1 MRRVIITA
9 ILLICVF
16 MLGCQRDAGRQ
27 VVQSKPEVA
36 IVEVKQQRIE
46 RTTELPGRTSAYL
59 VAEIRPQVNGIIL
72 ERRFVEGSDVKA
84 GQLLYQIDPLP
95 FRAAYDS
102 AKASLARAK
111 ANLSSIQARAE
122 RYHALL
128 ADQAVTQQ
136 EYDDAEAARQ
146 QVVADINYWKAMVKS
161 ARINLKYTRVPA
173 PISGRI
179 GRSSVTDGALVT
191 AHQPNSLAVIQQ
203 LDPIY
208 IDVTQS
214 SVELLR
220 LRRHLT
226 SKQISKGENWKKV
239 RVIMEDGEL
248 YPLEGKLEFRDVTVD
263 PTTSSF
269 LLRIVVPN
277 PDKLLL
283 PGMFVRAI
291 VREGVS
297 DRAILVPQQGV
308 TRNPK
313 GEAVA
318 LIVDKNNTVQQRL
331 LKVDRAV
338 GGQWI
343 VTAGL
348 VPGDQLVVEG
358 MQKVRPGVVVTAIT
372 WGDAGKKQGQV
383 VTNNAQGN
391 LR

>member
-1 MRRVIITA
+1 MRRVIITT
-9 ILLICVF
+9 ISLICVF

-27 VVQSKPEVA
+27 VFQSKPEVA
-36 IVEVKQQRIE
+36 IVEVRQQRIE

-72 ERRFVEGSDVKA
+72 ERRFLEGSDVKA

-111 ANLSSIQARAE
+111 ANLPSIQARAE

-136 EYDDAEAARQ
+136 EFDDAEAARQ

-191 AHQPNSLAVIQQ
+191 AHQPTSLAVIQQ

-226 SKQISKGENWKKV
+226 SKQISKGDDWKKV
-239 RVIMEDGEL
+239 QVVMEDGEL

-297 DRAILVPQQGV
+297 DRTILVPQQGV

-338 GGQWI
+338 GSQWI
-343 VTAGL
+343 VTTGL
-348 VPGDQLVVEG
+348 APGDRLIVEG
-358 MQKVRPGVVVTAIT
+358 MQKVRPGVVVKATT

-383 VTNNAQGN
+383 VTNSAQGN